1 MLLVLLGKAYKAYSG
16 SFSSHE
22 NVLNPMP
29 MVQRLLST
37 QPKLKAVLYG
47 VAPSWHHRRMPYH
60 RIWGPLSNEDEQ
72 ISPGLALDSWSLQE
86 RAPKPELQARSPK
99 PTHNPQIGNPK
110 QISYPKPSKGR
121 VELLVCNVTSLLLI
135 LLRLLPWVAIRGT
148 QVQMLSLKP

>member
-121 VELLVCNVTSLLLI
+121 V
-135 LLRLLPWVAIRGT
+135 RVAGL
-148 QVQMLSLKP
+148 QCHEPSSDSSPSPAMGSYPGNSGSDAEP